1 MSFPKSQLSVLCK
14 ALSLPL
20 SSKDEIIAS
29 VADAML
35 GIVND
40 ITSDIL
46 ALIDSNNSKIDDLHE
61 I

>member
-1 MSFPKSQLSVLCK
+1 M
-14 ALSLPL
+14 
-20 SSKDEIIAS
+20 IAS

-40 ITSDIL
+40 TTSDIL
-46 ALIDSNNSKIDDLHE
+46 ALIDSNDSEIDDLHE